1 MRETSRNTSAADA
14 ALTYIFTHT
23 GCRDVGWAWRVFWE
37 RSSCCVH
44 VCLCAYV
51 CVCVCVF
58 RVTCYVLPHPPLH
71 LHPHPLTPHPLC
83 SLSLDASVRVVGSFW
98 LCWVVNVSVCVYV

>member
-58 RVTCYVLPHPPLH
+58 EWYDRPTDFVCMSMCRVGGLMGRLPACLNECPPNCLF
-71 LHPHPLTPHPLC
+71 
-83 SLSLDASVRVVGSFW
+83 GSGGG
-98 LCWVVNVSVCVYV
+98 SP